1 VQTVWAFSFIAH
13 GQWALGDKT
22 MTIKRRSQLLR
33 LLRRLRQQEP
43 SGQQQR
49 LIYRINVRLFRHQID
64 VLNSELWLRVMAL

>member
-1 VQTVWAFSFIAH
+1 
-13 GQWALGDKT
+13 